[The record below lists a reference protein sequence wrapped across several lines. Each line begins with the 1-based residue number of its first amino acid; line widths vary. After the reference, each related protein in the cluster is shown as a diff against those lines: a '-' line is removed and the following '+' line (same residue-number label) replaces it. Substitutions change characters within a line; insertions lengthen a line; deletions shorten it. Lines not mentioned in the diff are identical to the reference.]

1 MLDEVDLTMHIEP
14 LRDAL
19 KSLEKT
25 IDQLAMV
32 LQQRIDSMTEILE
45 LKLQAY
51 DRAFETILERTKPKS
66 SCVFC
71 SFDDNKDGHPTGR
84 CCRFPDAVARAVQ
97 ANVLGLCNRC
107 LQPNHSDDCGFKC
120 AICDQGHNMLLCPSR
135 SQASPFKRRKN

>member
-25 IDQLAMV
+25 IGQLAMV
-32 LQQRIDSMTEILE
+32 LQQRIDSMKEILE

-51 DRAFETILERTKPKS
+51 DRAFETILQRAESKS

-71 SFDDNKDGHPTGR
+71 SFDDNKDGHQLVAVVAFPTR
-84 CCRFPDAVARAVQ
+84 
-97 ANVLGLCNRC
+97 
-107 LQPNHSDDCGFKC
+107 
-120 AICDQGHNMLLCPSR
+120 
-135 SQASPFKRRKN
+135 